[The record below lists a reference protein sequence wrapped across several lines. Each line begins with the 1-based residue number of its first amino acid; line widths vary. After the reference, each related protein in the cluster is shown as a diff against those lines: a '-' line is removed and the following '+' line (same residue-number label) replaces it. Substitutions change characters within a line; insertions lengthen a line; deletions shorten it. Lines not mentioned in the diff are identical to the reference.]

1 MNNFLVLGLPRS
13 RTAWL
18 ANFLSYDEMTCT
30 HEGINSYRTLEEYRN
45 SFTPNM
51 GDANTGL
58 CLFNFERYF
67 TDFKIV
73 IIEREVGHSIQFAK
87 KMFGLESDVAMTTIH
102 DRLKRLRGLHIP
114 FEDINS
120 RLEEIW
126 DYVSPAQFNEK
137 RAKMLI
143 GFDVQ
148 VRDVFGYDVDA
159 MKAIFANEK
168 SS

>member
-30 HEGINSYRTLEEYRN
+30 HEGINGFRTLEEYRN

-58 CLFNFERYF
+58 ALFKFERYF
-67 TDFKIV
+67 KDFKKV
-73 IIEREVGHSIQFAK
+73 IIEREADHAIRYSK
-87 KMFGLESDVAMTTIH
+87 EMFGLESDVAMTTIR
-102 DRLKRLRGLHIP
+102 DRLKRIQGLHIP
-114 FEDINS
+114 FDEIDS

-137 RAKMLI
+137 RAEMLI

-148 VRDVFGYDVDA
+148 VRDVFNYDVDA